1 MLISVTFKFTGTGSE
16 LVVLIVVVV
25 VIVNYRVLYYGML
38 DGCTANRTRP

>member
-16 LVVLIVVVV
+16 LVVLIVVV